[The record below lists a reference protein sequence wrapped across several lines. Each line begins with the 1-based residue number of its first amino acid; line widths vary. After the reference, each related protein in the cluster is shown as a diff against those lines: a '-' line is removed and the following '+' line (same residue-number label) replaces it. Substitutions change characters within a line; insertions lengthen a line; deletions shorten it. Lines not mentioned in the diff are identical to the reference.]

1 MNALLFKLLI
11 LRLRGSV
18 RRRLRELRTR
28 RGVFFLLVTL
38 AVIALI
44 KMAPS
49 LPNPLPSLSPGGPAV
64 SSGQTAQYM
73 PVGLLAAFLLTVFLA
88 PGLGVSFS
96 PPEINL
102 LFSGPFTRRALIFYK
117 LGSYAF
123 GVLLSSLLITLLM
136 PASACPAAA
145 AFFGTFLT
153 LLFIQLL
160 TLAAGLLGRLAERY
174 FHAGLKSLVI
184 AAILIFAAIG
194 WYNDGASSGLKGL
207 LDQFQSSAAG
217 AVLLAP
223 FKVFA
228 NIFLSETF
236 FPGLLMWATLGMA
249 INAGLVSA
257 VILLDRHVEEEL
269 TARGLEFHKR
279 RDRTRGGGQPWRTR
293 ALTARSSGKP
303 PMLGGIGPVAWR
315 QVLSALRGSGSVLL
329 TLFAL
334 AFIAGPLLAA
344 ASASI
349 SPLLLTGAAFSAAVF
364 VLPKTL
370 VFDFRGDLDNMPN
383 LKGLPLAAWKIC
395 IGQLAAPVLL
405 TIAIELVLLIS
416 AMTCLD
422 GPSRFF
428 LMAVIPFLLPFNV
441 LLYGVENLFFLLFPA
456 PLVPVG
462 RADYDFIGRT
472 IVGSAVTVG
481 VLTAGC
487 LLAAGT
493 GYLASTL
500 IGMTWP
506 VFVTAACLF
515 LFLLA
520 SMALPLLS
528 RAFSRFDAGR
538 LSGPQS

>member
-1 MNALLFKLLI
+1 MLFKLLI

-18 RRRLRELRTR
+18 RRRLQELRTR
-28 RGVFFLLVTL
+28 RGLFFLLVTL

-44 KMAPS
+44 KMGPS
-49 LPNPLPSLSPGGPAV
+49 LPNPLPGLSTGAPAV

-73 PVGLLAAFLLTVFLA
+73 PLGLLAAFLLTVFLA

-102 LFSGPFTRRALIFYK
+102 LFSGPFTRRALVFYK

-136 PASACPAAA
+136 PASACLAAA

-174 FHAGLKSLVI
+174 FHVGLKSFI
-184 AAILIFAAIG
+184 AAAIFIFAAAG
-194 WYNDGASSGLKGL
+194 WHNAGAASGLKGV
-207 LDQFQSSAAG
+207 LDQFLSSAAG
-217 AVLLAP
+217 AALLAP

-228 NIFLSETF
+228 NIFLAETV
-236 FPGLLMWATLGMA
+236 FPGVLMWGALGAA

-279 RDRTRGGGQPWRTR
+279 RDHTRRGGQPWRTR

-303 PMLGGIGPVAWR
+303 PMLGGIGPVPWR
-315 QVLSALRGSGSVLL
+315 QVLSARRGSGSVLL

-334 AFIAGPLLAA
+334 AIAAGPLLAA
-344 ASASI
+344 ASASV
-349 SPLLLTGAAFSAAVF
+349 SPLLLTGVALSAAVF

-395 IGQLAAPVLL
+395 IGQVAVPVLF
-405 TIAIELVLLIS
+405 TIAIELVLLVS

-428 LMAVIPFLLPFNV
+428 LLAVIPFLLPFNV

-472 IVGSAVTVG
+472 IVGSAITVTIMIASC
-481 VLTAGC
+481 VLAIG
-487 LLAAGT
+487 A
-493 GYLASTL
+493 GYLAATL
-500 IGMTWP
+500 IGMTWLA
-506 VFVTAACLF
+506 FVTAAWFF

-520 SMALPLLS
+520 SMTLPLLS
-528 RAFSRFDAGR
+528 WAFCRFDVGR
-538 LSGPQS
+538 VIGTQG